1 MDYRTVTPAPPRGIR
16 DNNPGNLTPPPGL
29 TNWQGAVGADG
40 PFVIFSDTTWGLRA
54 LALDLIN
61 SINGNSTTPAND
73 TIQTLITNYST
84 TDQAAYVANVATFTG
99 IDPSTQLGT
108 DQDTITSIMRAIVN
122 QENGAPASA
131 QYIADADLVTGYQ
144 MATNQSVAQSF
155 RPQ

>member
-1 MDYRTVTPAPPRGIR
+1 MDYRTTTPAPPRGIR

-61 SINGNSTTPAND
+61 AINGGYDS
-73 TIQTLITNYST
+73 IQTLITKYST
-84 TDQAAYVANVATFTG
+84 TDQAAYVANVSAFTG
-99 IDPSTQLGT
+99 IDPADQLGT
-108 DQDTITSIMRAIVN
+108 DQDTITSIMRAIAN
-122 QENGAPASA
+122 QENTQAASQ

-144 MATNQSVAQSF
+144 MATNQTVAQSF
-155 RPQ
+155 RQR